1 MASCAFQPPEMI
13 PARENNTE
21 VAKILVAFAS
31 NTWLLV
37 ELFILMDVILDLSFI
52 FFLLLQIFLIFLAE
66 FKIFMISQ
74 QISFSFGATININL
88 IYKYTNVIAAC
99 WDLSYLFFV
108 FHARTHFLIFPHLIC
123 S

>member
-1 MASCAFQPPEMI
+1 MI
-13 PARENNTE
+13 PASENNTE
-21 VAKILVAFAS
+21 VAKILVDFAS

-37 ELFILMDVILDLSFI
+37 ELFILMGIILDLSFI

-66 FKIFMISQ
+66 FKMFMIYQ
-74 QISFSFGATININL
+74 QISFSFGSTININL
-88 IYKYTNVIAAC
+88 IYKYTNVIPAC

-108 FHARTHFLIFPHLIC
+108 FRARTHFLIFPHLIC